1 MSRRNIELVLLL
13 VAAPVVALLF
23 VMIAIN
29 EGQQVNVDSLSVPI
43 GIFAAF
49 VVAHLAVRKLA
60 PGADPALLPLA
71 FGLSGI
77 GIAFI
82 TRIAPFTDAPN
93 MAQGQVVWLFVGV
106 ACMIV
111 VLVIMA
117 ACKLLTW
124 FVPFAFLTG
133 GFFSGLSGFHLSL
146 QSFYSEYDLNY

>member
-23 VMIAIN
+23 AMIAIN

-60 PGADPALLPLA
+60 PGADPALLPMA

-77 GIAFI
+77 GIASSRASRRSR
-82 TRIAPFTDAPN
+82 TRP
-93 MAQGQVVWLFVGV
+93 
-106 ACMIV
+106 
-111 VLVIMA
+111 
-117 ACKLLTW
+117 TW
-124 FVPFAFLTG
+124 RKARW
-133 GFFSGLSGFHLSL
+133 SGCSWALPA
-146 QSFYSEYDLNY
+146 

>member
-1 MSRRNIELVLLL
+1 MSRRNIELILLL

-29 EGQQVNVDSLSVPI
+29 EGQQVNFDSLSVPI

-82 TRIAPFTDAPN
+82 TRIAPFTDE
-93 MAQGQVVWLFVGV
+93 FRR
-106 ACMIV
+106 CES
-111 VLVIMA
+111 A
-117 ACKLLTW
+117 ARRRGLHDCGAGS
-124 FVPFAFLTG
+124 VP
-133 GFFSGLSGFHLSL
+133 
-146 QSFYSEYDLNY
+146 QPR

>member
-23 VMIAIN
+23 AMIAIN

-82 TRIAPFTDAPN
+82 LVYGIADYPDNVIRHAQFYLAGLVMAMTLPSAPKDA
-93 MAQGQVVWLFVGV
+93 
-106 ACMIV
+106 
-111 VLVIMA
+111 A
-117 ACKLLTW
+117 A
-124 FVPFAFLTG
+124 
-133 GFFSGLSGFHLSL
+133 
-146 QSFYSEYDLNY
+146 